1 MTWVQFVAF
10 IGAPAYAL
18 LVAWIMMCHS
28 KAQKGYQEVK
38 DDLAAFRTAV
48 AENYATKSHI
58 VAVEKTIMH
67 RLERIEVK
75 IDTIVGFGGKK

>member
-1 MTWVQFVAF
+1 MTWVQFIAY
-10 IGAPAYAL
+10 IAAPAFVL
-18 LVAWIMMCHS
+18 LATGIMACHHRS
-28 KAQKGYQEVK
+28 QKSYHEVK

>member
-1 MTWVQFVAF
+1 MTWVQFIAY
-10 IGAPAYAL
+10 IAAPAFGILA
-18 LVAWIMMCHS
+18 VWIMACSH

-67 RLERIEVK
+67 RLERIEEK